1 VSRAPGVGDHV
12 QRVLVVDDERLN
24 RDLIVAMLSRERC
37 EVTTAASGEEALAA
51 VARRPPD
58 LVVLDV
64 MMPGMDGY
72 EVARRLKR
80 DAATRGIPVIILTA
94 LDDRQARLRGL
105 EVGADDF
112 LSKPVDHA
120 ELCMRVRNLLRL
132 KAYGDFHDR
141 YIAALEGEVGSR
153 TADVVESE
161 RLYRSTFDAAPVGVA
176 HVGLDGRWLRVNRRL
191 CELLGYA
198 PAELVGLA
206 ERDFAASEEPAGEAD
221 ARRALAAG
229 ASDRAAVDERCYRR
243 RDGGFVWTRVNLS
256 LHRDADGRAAHF
268 IAVIEDV
275 TERRALEAQ
284 VRQAGKMDAIGQLAS
299 GVAHDFNNLLSVVIS
314 YSEMLAADL
323 VPGDP
328 VRADLDEIRGAG
340 VRAADLTRQLL
351 AFGRRQVLQPRV
363 VDLNEVIAGMERMLR
378 RLIGEDV
385 ELAATHLPGLRR
397 VLVDPGQMEQVIM
410 NLAVNA
416 RDAMP
421 RGGRLTIETTEA
433 TLDAASA
440 ADVGARPGA
449 HVVLSVTDT
458 GVGMDG
464 ATQARIFEPF
474 FTTKATG
481 KGTGLGLSTV
491 FGIVRQSGGSVAVS
505 SEPGAGATFR
515 VFLPAQARDAEVARA
530 PAALGHAAL
539 RGAETVLLV
548 EDDEHVRVLAR
559 AILRRCGYAV
569 LEAQGGGDAL
579 LLCEQHAGAIDLL
592 LTDVVMPRM
601 RGPELAARLRPL
613 RPAMRVLY
621 MSGYTDD
628 AALRDGVLDA
638 TIRFVQKPITPEA
651 LARAV
656 REALDGPPAG

>member
-94 LDDRQARLRGL
+94 LDDRPARLRGL
-105 EVGADDF
+105 EAGADDF